1 MLLVQTS
8 PPLVKTHASN
18 PAFPTGGGL
27 RGFVFCGGVERRD
40 HPLKGGW
47 SHSLPVGDSGD
58 VVFCLVRCWRVS
70 AWCGGVG
77 VVEGNCCFGVV
88 ERFLEGRG
96 ELELVVEGVD
106 GDE

>member
-1 MLLVQTS
+1 MR
-8 PPLVKTHASN
+8 THTSN

-27 RGFVFCGGVERRD
+27 GGFVLCCGDERRD
-40 HPLKGGW
+40 RSLKGGW

-58 VVFCLVRCWRVS
+58 VVFCLVWSWRGS

-77 VVEGNCCFGVV
+77 VVGSNCCFVVV
-88 ERFLEGRG
+88 ERFLEGCG